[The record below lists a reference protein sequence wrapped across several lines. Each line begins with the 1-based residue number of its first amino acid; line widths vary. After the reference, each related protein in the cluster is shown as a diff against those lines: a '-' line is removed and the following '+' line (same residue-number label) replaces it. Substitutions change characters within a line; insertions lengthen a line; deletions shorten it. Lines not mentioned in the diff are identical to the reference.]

1 MAKKKPNN
9 EVIAAEMSATRD
21 KVLKDFLH
29 AYLAD
34 TQAAISDVEM
44 VHEISA
50 EGNKVKHTFY
60 FQIKEKATK
69 SNLIIK

>member
-9 EVIAAEMSATRD
+9 ETAAAEISATRD

-34 TQAAISDVEM
+34 TQAPMSDVEM
-44 VHEISA
+44 VHEMSA
-50 EGNKVKHTFY
+50 EGTKVKHTFY
-60 FQIKEKATK
+60 FQIKEKASK